1 MSFLSIDGPL
11 MQGINKIINCA
22 YLSIL
27 WLIFSLPIITVG
39 ASTTALYYTTNK
51 VLRNNRGYVFQQFW
65 HSFKTSFKQSTIMW
79 LIYLVIALILY
90 YDGEIMLLLTEK
102 SNFGTMANLF
112 FKAMMILISIW
123 MIYVLTYIAR
133 FEAPL
138 KTVAKNAAFM
148 AIRHLPKTLLIA
160 LIFAVAVF
168 AVWFMYILIIIVP
181 TLAAWAISYFMEKTF
196 ELYMSDEDRHNEAKL
211 NGKEYE

>member
-51 VLRNNRGYVFQQFW
+51 VIRNNRGYVFQQFW

>member
-51 VLRNNRGYVFQQFW
+51 VIRNNRGYVFQQFW

-112 FKAMMILISIW
+112 FKAMMILVSIW